1 MHGSA
6 PVFCRMPITNSL
18 RMALKNPH
26 PTPGLP
32 PTIVTYCVPD
42 INGGPID
49 AYLTRGMRGD
59 PEARRIVR
67 AHYFAFMRLVRGVYG
82 LID

>member
-82 LID
+82 LIN